1 MGKKTLALAFIVII
15 AISFGSLAEQVAAQA
30 YPTKPIQLVAAGSPS
45 GSVDIV
51 ARMIEQT
58 FAPKKCW
65 ISHSYSRIRLRGAG
79 IRVQLTSWNKRETG
93 IFYA

>member
-1 MGKKTLALAFIVII
+1 MHMGKKMLYVTFIALVV
-15 AISFGSLAEQVAAQA
+15 ISFSSFAERAAAQA

-58 FAPKKCW
+58 
-65 ISHSYSRIRLRGAG
+65 
-79 IRVQLTSWNKRETG
+79 LT
-93 IFYA
+93 A